1 MYLTVILHKIFTM
14 KKYITIG
21 IILTVVGIVSSLVIT
36 IRNARKFEN
45 KWKTSEENVK
55 ACNELLA
62 SSNRKS
68 AAFQLTNSQLLNMKD
83 SLINELEK
91 TRKELKVKEKDTKAM
106 QVITTELTKVDT
118 IVVKD
123 TIFKDRTLGIDTV
136 LQDKWYSVGL
146 RLKYPSTVIIK
157 PTFRS
162 EKHIVVSMRKETVNP
177 PKKLWILRLFQKKH
191 KVLHV
196 DVIEKNPYME
206 NQESR
211 YVEIIK

>member
-1 MYLTVILHKIFTM
+1 M
-14 KKYITIG
+14 KKYIVIG
-21 IILTVVGIVSSLVIT
+21 IIIAFVGLVTSLVIS
-36 IRNARKFEN
+36 IKNARKYES
-45 KWKTSEENVK
+45 KWKTSEANVK
-55 ACNELLA
+55 AYDELLS

-68 AAFQLTNSQLLNMKD
+68 AAFQLTNSQLSTVKD
-83 SLINELEK
+83 SLIKELEK

-118 IVVKD
+118 ILIKD
-123 TIFKDRTLGIDTV
+123 TIFKDRALSIDTM
-136 LQDKWYSVGL
+136 LYDKWYSL
-146 RLKYPSTVIIK
+146 DLKLKYPSTVIIK
-157 PTFRS
+157 PTFKS
-162 EKHIVVSMRKETVNP
+162 EKHIVVSTKKETVNP

-191 KVLHV
+191 KVLNV